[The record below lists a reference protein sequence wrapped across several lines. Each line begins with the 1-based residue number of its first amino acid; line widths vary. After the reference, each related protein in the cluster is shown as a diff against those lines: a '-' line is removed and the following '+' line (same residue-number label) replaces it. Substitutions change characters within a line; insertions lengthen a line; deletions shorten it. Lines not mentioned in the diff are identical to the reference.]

1 METVT
6 IRTSIESAY
15 GAVPIADKRRLLY
28 LKPTATPDPLIAAI
42 HSGGWDAH
50 VVPDAKR
57 AREMIEAHEF
67 RVGLAH
73 CDSCEGCALRERME
87 DLYLASNHMQWVAL
101 VSREAMQG
109 TAVCDLIRERFYDF
123 HTLPADP
130 ERLLVTLGRA
140 YGMAELS
147 RMATRYRDDA
157 LEEREMIGT
166 SPAMQALY
174 RNVRKIGGVDAPVLI
189 SGESGTG
196 KELSALAIH
205 ARSSRSEA
213 PFVAVNCG
221 ALPANLI
228 QSELFGHEKGS
239 FTGAHQRKIGRIES
253 AAGGTIFLDEIGD
266 LSLDLQVNLLR
277 FLQEKTIER
286 VGGTQS
292 IPVDVRVIAASHV
305 DLDKAV
311 AEGRFREDLYYRLNV
326 LHLRVPPLRERES
339 DIELLARF
347 FFDKFAAEKSPSV
360 KGFSQQALQV
370 MSGYAWPGNVR
381 ELINRV
387 RRAMVM
393 CENRLIGAADLGLER
408 RSSRRCVMT
417 LAGARAAAEKEAI
430 QFALRHAR
438 NNVSHAAQ
446 ELRISRVTLYRLMD
460 KYGIEN

>member
-1 METVT
+1 MPAT
-6 IRTSIESAY
+6 
-15 GAVPIADKRRLLY
+15 GKRRLLY
-28 LKPTATPDPLIAAI
+28 LKPTAVSDPLITAI
-42 HSGGWDAH
+42 HSAGWEVH
-50 VVPDAKR
+50 IVPDAKR

-67 RVGLAH
+67 RVGVVH
-73 CDSCEGCALRERME
+73 CDSCDGCALRERLE
-87 DLYLASNHMQWVAL
+87 DLYLANNHMQWVAL

-109 TAVCDLIRERFYDF
+109 AAVCDLIRERFYDF

-147 RMATRYRDDA
+147 RMAARDRDVA
-157 LEEREMIGT
+157 LEEREMIGR

-174 RNVRKIGGVDAPVLI
+174 RDVRKIGGVDAPVLI

-205 ARSSRSEA
+205 ARSGRSEA

-253 AAGGTIFLDEIGD
+253 AAGGSIFLDEIGD
-266 LSLDLQVNLLR
+266 LSLELQVNLLR
-277 FLQEKTIER
+277 FLQAKTIER

-292 IPVDVRVIAASHV
+292 LPVDVRVIAASHV
-305 DLDKAV
+305 DLERAV
-311 AEGRFREDLYYRLNV
+311 ADGRFREDLYYRLNV
-326 LHLRVPPLRERES
+326 LHLRVPPLREREN

-360 KGFSQQALQV
+360 KGFSQQALRV
-370 MSGYAWPGNVR
+370 MNSYSWPGNVR

-393 CENRLIGAADLGLER
+393 CENRLIGALDLGLER
-408 RSSRRCVMT
+408 RSSRRCIMT

-430 QFALRHAR
+430 QSTLRHTR
-438 NNVSHAAQ
+438 NNVSRAAQ